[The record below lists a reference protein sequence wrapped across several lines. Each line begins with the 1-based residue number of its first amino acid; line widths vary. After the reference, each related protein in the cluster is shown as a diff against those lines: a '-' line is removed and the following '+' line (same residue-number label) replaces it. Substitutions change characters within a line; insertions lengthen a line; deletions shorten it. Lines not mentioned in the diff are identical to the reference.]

1 MIKNETPFEI
11 LMGHLFNELRKK
23 TQPLATSEMDKA
35 IDTSKTMI
43 DKIGLENYLKI
54 ISNNGDYQ
62 IPIVNNSIDWNL
74 IRQEIERSFCVLV
87 KAGTMVSSP
96 GEVDRTWWSSKQ
108 KFGSDLFYW
117 NRYKQFLTSF
127 LTPNVV
133 TNLDDD
139 TDLVMNYLG
148 NPNDPNQNKFSI
160 YGMVVGHVQ
169 SGKTSNYSA
178 LIDKAADAG
187 YKFIV
192 VIAGSMNNLRNQ
204 TQNRLYESFIG
215 KKGDF
220 LIGVGKYANDQS
232 RIPISLTNE
241 YKDFNKQDADKI
253 KDTFNFDNIKSPIL
267 IVIKKE
273 SNVLQNVVTWLKTQ
287 YPNGISNHAM
297 LMIDDESDYA
307 SINTGDKD
315 DPTIINKKIRLLLSI
330 FDKTSYVAFTATPY
344 ANIFIDH
351 EAENSQVGSDIFP
364 KDFIYLLEPPSNY
377 KGAKYYFLEHSDEH
391 IVQVNDTVDYI
402 PVDHK
407 IDHKVISLP
416 PSLKEAIFHFYLNVG
431 IRHERG
437 NINSHNS
444 MLIHVSRFTDIH
456 IQIRNKVQELIES
469 LSMSIKIRS
478 GMTYPFDNDQNL
490 IDLYSVYRKYFN
502 SDGSNFDK
510 VLSRLFESLD
520 SFIIRDVHS
529 KTKVPLEYR
538 DVPINAIVVGGTSLS
553 RGYTLEGLS
562 ISYFLRTTI
571 LFDTLMQMGRWF
583 GYRDGYSDLCKI
595 YIPQD
600 IETNF
605 RDIISSTEELFQD
618 FRDLAKS
625 KKTPLDF
632 GLAIKQDPNSALQIT
647 ARNKQKNIKSFYY
660 IMKFD
665 GRLKE
670 TVKFNADI
678 DAINNNY
685 KIGIDTINTLMKNY
699 KYIEVGTSYF
709 WENVNKDI
717 VNKFLGAYNEATK
730 NDPLGIMSKMP
741 LTFLREYAL
750 KRDTNWDVALISGDS
765 KKNFNN
771 RVFIEPIKISR
782 VIRNMI
788 FKKEDNYYHYP
799 KNQLSIPRD
808 ESIPLIAN
816 KVDSSIYGTDRKL
829 MRKLRKKPL
838 LILYFIESEIKD
850 TNILDNLMG
859 FSVSVDGDID
869 SKTHMVKMMINT
881 VYYQNLLD
889 NLNEISDDNEN

>member
-1 MIKNETPFEI
+1 MINIKTPFEI
-11 LMGHLFNELRKK
+11 LMEHLFNELRKK
-23 TQPLATSEMDKA
+23 PQPLATIEIEKA
-35 IDTSKTMI
+35 IDTSKKMI
-43 DKIGLENYLKI
+43 DSFGLENYLKVI
-54 ISNNGDYQ
+54 TNSSDYE
-62 IPIVNNSIDWNL
+62 IPKVYNLIDWNL
-74 IRQEIERSFCVLV
+74 IRQEIERCFCVLV
-87 KAGTMVSSP
+87 KEGTMVSSP
-96 GEVDRTWWSSKQ
+96 GEIDRTWWSSKQ
-108 KFGSDLFYW
+108 KITSDLFYW
-117 NRYKQFLTSF
+117 NRYKQFLSSF
-127 LTPNVV
+127 LTPVV
-133 TNLDDD
+133 VRNLDDD
-139 TDLVMNYLG
+139 TDLIMNYLG
-148 NPNDPNQNKFSI
+148 DPALQNFSI

-192 VIAGSMNNLRNQ
+192 VIAGTMNNLRNQ

-220 LIGVGKYANDQS
+220 LIGVGKYENDPS

-241 YKDFNKQDADKI
+241 YKDFNKNDADKI
-253 KDTFNFDNIKSPIL
+253 KHTFNFDNIKSPIL
-267 IVIKKE
+267 LVIKKE
-273 SNVLQNVVTWLKTQ
+273 SNTLENVVNWLKTQ

-307 SINTGDKD
+307 SINTREKE
-315 DPTIINKKIRLLLSI
+315 DPTIINKKIRMLLSL
-330 FDKTSYVAFTATPY
+330 FEKTSYVAFTATPY

-351 EAENSQVGSDIFP
+351 EAENSQVGLDLFP

-377 KGAKYYFLEHSDEH
+377 KGAKHYFLENSEEH
-391 IVQVNDTVDYI
+391 IIPIKDFVDYI
-402 PVDHK
+402 PIDHK
-407 IDHKVISLP
+407 INHKIYELP
-416 PSLKEAIFHFYLNVG
+416 QSLKEAIFHFYLNVG
-431 IRHERG
+431 VRHERG
-437 NINSHNS
+437 NVNSHNS

-456 IQIRNKVQELIES
+456 IQIRDKVEELVNS
-469 LSMSIKIRS
+469 LTMSLKTRS
-478 GMTYPFDNDQNL
+478 GKKYPYDNDQNL
-490 IDLYSVYRKYFN
+490 IELNKVYKKYFAN
-502 SDGSNFDK
+502 STIDFKNI
-510 VLSRLFESLD
+510 LSRLFEAID

-538 DVPINAIVVGGTSLS
+538 DVSINAIVIGGTSLS

-583 GYRDGYSDLCKI
+583 GYREGYSDLCKI
-595 YIPQD
+595 FIPQD
-600 IETNF
+600 IESNF

-647 ARNKQKNIKSFYY
+647 ARNKQKNIKSFNY

-678 DAINNNY
+678 EAINNNFN
-685 KIGIDTINTLMKNY
+685 IGIETINTLLKKY
-699 KYIEVGTSYF
+699 KYLEVGSSYL

-717 VNKFLGAYNEATK
+717 INKFLGTYNEATK
-730 NDPLGIMSKMP
+730 NDPLGIISKMP
-741 LTFLREYAL
+741 LPFLREYAL
-750 KRDTNWDVALISGDS
+750 NRNTAWDVALISGDS
-765 KKNFNN
+765 KRKFDSSIL
-771 RVFIEPIKISR
+771 IESINISR

-788 FKKEDNYYHYP
+788 FKNENNYYHYP

-816 KVDSSIYGTDRKL
+816 NVNLSDYGTDRKI
-829 MRKLRKKPL
+829 MRKIRSKPL
-838 LILYFIESEIKD
+838 LILYIIESEIKELN
-850 TNILDNLMG
+850 TTLDNIMG

-869 SKTHMVKMMINT
+869 SNTHMVKMLVNT

-889 NLNEISDDNEN
+889 NLDDNFDDEN

>member
-1 MIKNETPFEI
+1 MINIKTPFEI
-11 LMGHLFNELRKK
+11 LMEHLFNELRKK
-23 TQPLATSEMDKA
+23 SQPLATIEMDKA
-35 IDTSKTMI
+35 INTSKTMI
-43 DKIGLENYLKI
+43 DNLGLENYLKV
-54 ISNNGDYQ
+54 ISNNSDYK
-62 IPIVNNSIDWNL
+62 IPIVNNLIDWNL

-87 KAGTMVSSP
+87 KEGTMVSSP

-108 KFGSDLFYW
+108 KISSDLFYW

-127 LTPNVV
+127 LTPVV
-133 TNLDDD
+133 VRNLDDD

-148 NPNDPNQNKFSI
+148 DPILKSFSI

-192 VIAGSMNNLRNQ
+192 VIAGSMNNLRSQ

-220 LIGVGKYANDQS
+220 LIGVGKYINDQS

-253 KDTFNFDNIKSPIL
+253 KHTFNFDNIKSPIL

-273 SNVLQNVVTWLKTQ
+273 SNVLENVVNWLKTQ

-307 SINTGDKD
+307 SINTRDQD
-315 DPTIINKKIRLLLSI
+315 DPTIINKKIRMLLSL
-330 FDKTSYVAFTATPY
+330 FNKTSYVAFTATPY

-351 EAENSQVGSDIFP
+351 EAENSQVGSDLFP

-377 KGAKYYFLEHSDEH
+377 KGAKHYFLENSDEH
-391 IVQVNDTVDYI
+391 IIQINDFIDYI

-407 IDHKVISLP
+407 INHKVYELP
-416 PSLKEAIFHFYLNVG
+416 PSLKEAVLHFYLNVG

-444 MLIHVSRFTDIH
+444 MLIHVSRFTDVH
-456 IQIRNKVQELIES
+456 IQIRDKVEELVNG
-469 LSMSIKIRS
+469 LTMSIKTRS
-478 GMTYPFDNDQNL
+478 AMNYPYDNDQNL
-490 IDLYSVYRKYFN
+490 LDLHNVYIKYFN
-502 SDGSNFDK
+502 TDTIKFKNI
-510 VLSRLFESLD
+510 LSRLFESMD

-538 DVPINAIVVGGTSLS
+538 DFPINAIVVGGTSLS

-595 YIPQD
+595 FIPED
-600 IETNF
+600 IESNF

-632 GLAIKQDPNSALQIT
+632 GLAIRQDPNSALQIT
-647 ARNKQKNIKSFYY
+647 ARNKQKNIKSFNY

-685 KIGIDTINTLMKNY
+685 NIGIETINTLLKKY
-699 KYIEVGTSYF
+699 KKLKVGTSYL

-750 KRDTNWDVALISGDS
+750 NRNTDWDVALISGDS
-765 KKNFNN
+765 KKEFDNSIL
-771 RVFIEPIKISR
+771 IEPLNISR
-782 VIRNMI
+782 VIRNMV

-816 KVDSSIYGTDRKL
+816 NIDLSNYGTDRKK
-829 MRKLRKKPL
+829 MRKIRKKPL
-838 LILYFIESEIKD
+838 LILYLIESEIKD
-850 TNILDNLMG
+850 INKVLDNIMG

-869 SKTHMVKMMINT
+869 SNTHMVKMIVNT

-889 NLNEISDDNEN
+889 TLNENCDDEN